1 MVDTNELSLELSP
14 GLEAPAVAR
23 AELRARFGGRISPEH
38 LLDLQS
44 AVSELVATAALANGD
59 KPVRLEVRRI
69 EDELHG
75 RVSEPSLAQELERR
89 RDEEE
94 GVLFRFLDA
103 ITWAWGAEADHA
115 WFVIR

>member
-1 MVDTNELSLELSP
+1 MDHNELSLELDP
-14 GLEAPAVAR
+14 GLQAPAVAR
-23 AELRARFGGRISPEH
+23 AELRARFGGRIPAEQ

-44 AVSELVATAALANGD
+44 AVSELVATAALGNGSN
-59 KPVRLEVRRI
+59 PVRLEVKRI

-75 RVSEPSLAQELERR
+75 RVSEPSLGSELQKRR
-89 RDEEE
+89 GEEE

-103 ITWAWGAEADHA
+103 ITWAWGAETDHA

>member
-1 MVDTNELSLELSP
+1 MDQNELRLELDP
-14 GLEAPAVAR
+14 ELQAAAVAR
-23 AELRARFGGRISPEH
+23 AELRARFGGRIPPEQ

-44 AVSELVATAALANGD
+44 AVSELVATAALGNGGH
-59 KPVRLEVRRI
+59 PVRLEVKRI

-75 RVSEPSLAQELERR
+75 RVSEPTLGSELQKRR
-89 RDEEE
+89 GEEE

-103 ITWAWGAEADHA
+103 ITWAWGAERDHA

>member
-1 MVDTNELSLELSP
+1 LDTNELSLELTP
-14 GLEAPAVAR
+14 GLEAPAIAR
-23 AELRARFGGRISPEH
+23 AELRTRFGGRISADQ

-44 AVSELVATAALANGD
+44 AVSELVATAALGNGGG
-59 KPVRLEVRRI
+59 PVHLEVWRI

-75 RVSEPSLAQELERR
+75 RVTEATLATELERR
-89 RDEEE
+89 RGEEE